1 MSYTLSHGKA
11 LDVTGV
17 GLDATD
23 LGPIGSGPVDPRAW
37 FAPHDDRPIE
47 LEIGSGKGAF
57 LLRQATAQPLV
68 NYVSI
73 EYARAFWRYTA
84 DRMRRHGLSNVKLV
98 YVEAG
103 AFVRQYCPGHVFRTV
118 HIYFPDPWPKK
129 RHHKRRLIQ
138 APFLE
143 HLHRVL
149 THTRDATVRITTD
162 HAEYFKWMFEASA
175 PVSALFDREPYEP
188 DTSAPTGELAGTNF
202 ERKYRD
208 QGRPFYAMVL
218 RKRV

>member
-129 RHHKRRLIQ
+129 RHHKRRLVQPPI
-138 APFLE
+138 AREFARVIKPGGFLHVATDWEDYAE
-143 HLHRVL
+143 HVRDVITATSVFRAISTEEFNADPIRLRPPTKFERRGRHLGHRVSDL
-149 THTRDATVRITTD
+149 VYERR
-162 HAEYFKWMFEASA
+162 
-175 PVSALFDREPYEP
+175 DRE
-188 DTSAPTGELAGTNF
+188 
-202 ERKYRD
+202 
-208 QGRPFYAMVL
+208 
-218 RKRV
+218 